1 MATRGTR
8 MHAGGRKKGKDG
20 AWGRAGHR
28 PKKHREA
35 ALPGMEDHAI
45 LWLDQLSQQ
54 YADLRDRRIE
64 LNKEESELKTSLLK
78 LMKGHNKTLY
88 RHGGVTIRVIAGEED
103 VKVKVAPLEAPDE
116 LGAEPLDIQV
126 VDPAPAPA

>member
-8 MHAGGRKKGKDG
+8 MHAGGRKNGKDG

-28 PKKHREA
+28 PKKHGEA
-35 ALPGMEDHAI
+35 ALPGMEDHTIRPLEQGA
-45 LWLDQLSQQ
+45 QH
-54 YADLRDRRIE
+54 YADIRDKRIE

-78 LMKGHNKTLY
+78 LMKEHHKTLY

-103 VKVKVAPLEAPDE
+103 VKVKVAPLEEPDE
-116 LGAEPLDIQV
+116 LGAEPLEIHATP
-126 VDPAPAPA
+126 PA

>member
-1 MATRGTR
+1 MNA
-8 MHAGGRKKGKDG
+8 GRKKGNG
-20 AWGRAGHR
+20 GSLGRTARRAR
-28 PKKHREA
+28 PKWPKEV

-45 LWLDQLSQQ
+45 EWLDKFAQQ

-78 LMKGHNKTLY
+78 LMKEHHKTLY

-116 LGAEPLDIQV
+116 LGAEPLEIHAAP
-126 VDPAPAPA
+126 PA

>member
-35 ALPGMEDHAI
+35 ALPGMEDHVIQPLEQGA
-45 LWLDQLSQQ
+45 QQ
-54 YADLRDRRIE
+54 YADLRDTRIE
-64 LNKEESELKTSLLK
+64 LDKEESELKTALLK
-78 LMKGHNKTLY
+78 LMKQHGKTIY

-103 VKVKVAPLEAPDE
+103 VKVKVAPLKAPDE
-116 LGAEPLDIQV
+116 LGAEPLEIHAAP
-126 VDPAPAPA
+126 PA

>member
-20 AWGRAGHR
+20 ALGRAGHR
-28 PKKHREA
+28 PKKPREV
-35 ALPGMEDHAI
+35 ALPGMEDHTIRPLEQGAQHYAAI
-45 LWLDQLSQQ
+45 
-54 YADLRDRRIE
+54 RDKRIE

-78 LMKGHNKTLY
+78 LMKEHNKTLY

-103 VKVKVAPLEAPDE
+103 VKVKVATLDEAVT
-116 LGAEPLDIQV
+116 GAEPLDIQAA
-126 VDPAPAPA
+126 APA